1 MTPIIDDLRE
11 LCTMPVA
18 KSGLACVSAWA
29 LQMVGHP
36 ESAAASL
43 FVLMLMDLFLG
54 LMKAWKQESFQGR
67 RLTRGAFKFFRYWL
81 AVAVFVLAD
90 EPLKKAFPGM
100 PLSLRDT
107 FIAYL
112 AINEAFSC
120 IEKLAFFGMPVPE
133 PFLRRLRNY
142 RDDCLHGWD
151 GHERR
156 NNTTDNEQ

>member
-1 MTPIIDDLRE
+1 MTPLLDDLRE

-18 KSGLACVSAWA
+18 KSALACASTWA

-36 ESAAASL
+36 DSAAIWL
-43 FVLMLMDLFLG
+43 CYLLIMDLALG
-54 LMKAWKQESFQGR
+54 LAKAWRQENIQKEK
-67 RLTRGAFKFFRYWL
+67 LKRGAFKFFRYWI
-81 AVAVFVLAD
+81 AVSVFVMAD
-90 EPLKKAFPGM
+90 NALKKAFPEL
-100 PLSLRDT
+100 PVSIRDT

-120 IEKLAFFGMPVPE
+120 VEKLAFFGMPVPE

-142 RDDCLHGWD
+142 RDDCLNGWD

-156 NNTTDNEQ
+156 NNTRDNEQ